1 MMGRISR
8 GPTPTVSKA
17 RPSSF
22 FLRDNS
28 SAPYRRTTSD
38 SGSHPG
44 YLDKRLRLAR
54 LKDPF
59 VVIRRPGPRGR
70 AAT

>member
-17 RPSSF
+17 KPSSF

-28 SAPYRRTTSD
+28 SAPIVEPPPTQ
-38 SGSHPG
+38 
-44 YLDKRLRLAR
+44 
-54 LKDPF
+54 
-59 VVIRRPGPRGR
+59 
-70 AAT
+70 AATPATSTNGSASHDLRILSS